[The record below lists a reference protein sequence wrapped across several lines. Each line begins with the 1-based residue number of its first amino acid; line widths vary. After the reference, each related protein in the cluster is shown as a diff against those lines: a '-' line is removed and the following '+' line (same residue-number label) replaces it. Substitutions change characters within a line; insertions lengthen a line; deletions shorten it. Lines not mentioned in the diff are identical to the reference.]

1 MWYLVSVSLNN
12 RPKSP
17 TLLLERYEINV
28 HILDRI
34 SCRKYWNYVLGNGNA
49 SWLNEHWTIYLH
61 LELFD
66 RLPIQHDVTKTKNV
80 VRQRTSSPY
89 SCVTI
94 RILFS
99 VDITA
104 PIFYLAYY
112 SSIYITVLQDL
123 VLDRLISWISQE
135 NLQNVGEK
143 LAFLYVSIVSPL
155 CFRSLDCFFL
165 LCL

>member
-61 LELFD
+61 LELFLNFWNIEGKQLKHKGMRAFLQHFVSFPVKFKKLACLIQDVRYEINVHILD
-66 RLPIQHDVTKTKNV
+66 RI
-80 VRQRTSSPY
+80 
-89 SCVTI
+89 SCRKYWNYVLGNGNASWLNEHWTI
-94 RILFS
+94 YLHWRLFS
-99 VDITA
+99 DTDTRYHI
-104 PIFYLAYY
+104 
-112 SSIYITVLQDL
+112 
-123 VLDRLISWISQE
+123 
-135 NLQNVGEK
+135 N
-143 LAFLYVSIVSPL
+143 
-155 CFRSLDCFFL
+155 
-165 LCL
+165 